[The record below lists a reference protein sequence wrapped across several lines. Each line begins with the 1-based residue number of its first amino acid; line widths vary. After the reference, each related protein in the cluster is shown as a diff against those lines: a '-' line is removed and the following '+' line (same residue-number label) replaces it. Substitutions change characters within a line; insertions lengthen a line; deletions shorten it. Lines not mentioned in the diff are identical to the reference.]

1 MNGIIGQEVM
11 IKVLEL
17 IPKHMGYRKGEKQP
31 VEHLRV
37 VMDVAYEKEEG
48 FFLLLVDPET
58 GEFSEENIEI
68 GRCRLL
74 HPKEAVA
81 ATSIDLGMA
90 N

>member
-1 MNGIIGQEVM
+1 MNGIIGKEVM
-11 IKVLEL
+11 VRM
-17 IPKHMGYRKGEKQP
+17 PKGER
-31 VEHLRV
+31 LRV
-37 VMDVAYEKEEG
+37 VMDVAYDKDEG

>member
-1 MNGIIGQEVM
+1 MNGIGKEVM
-11 IKVLEL
+11 VRMPE
-17 IPKHMGYRKGEKQP
+17 GER
-31 VEHLRV
+31 LRV
-37 VMDVAYEKEEG
+37 VMGVAYDKDAG

-58 GEFSEENIEI
+58 GEFSEESIEI